1 VIKCALPPSLTN
13 AIVPFIEFIKGFQV
27 KFKEG
32 DSSLSLYL
40 LFFPIMGFFLMFTLL
55 FMPIAASKL
64 FEFIL
69 IIFGP
74 VTVLVIYLKNQ
85 EEENLNL
92 RDIYIKNKKK
102 IAGILIIVAFIYFI
116 IVPTYLADI
125 NADKLINGDS
135 ARFELEINTKN
146 VSLTNTTFILILQ
159 NNGNY
164 YLIEKSALGNK
175 SAKLYVIP
183 EKEINMIIMKRY
195 QGRGVPLKENE
206 DLFNKFQI
214 ILNNTLK
221 LWPSPKN
228 LLVQFIP

>member
-1 VIKCALPPSLTN
+1 
-13 AIVPFIEFIKGFQV
+13 
-27 KFKEG
+27 
-32 DSSLSLYL
+32 
-40 LFFPIMGFFLMFTLL
+40 MFTLL